1 MVPGLPLLACRAIKC
16 DNPAQHRHWMI
27 RAFAIGVGVGT
38 IRVWIGVFAGF
49 GLLSLSASHDVAFWL
64 AFLIHVAAA
73 EWWLQRTPA
82 LTG

>member
-1 MVPGLPLLACRAIKC
+1 
-16 DNPAQHRHWMI
+16 MI
-27 RAFAIGVGVGT
+27 RAFSVAVGVGT
-38 IRVWIGVFAGF
+38 IRVWTIVFQGF
-49 GLLSLSASHDVAFWL
+49 GMLSLPASLAVAFWL